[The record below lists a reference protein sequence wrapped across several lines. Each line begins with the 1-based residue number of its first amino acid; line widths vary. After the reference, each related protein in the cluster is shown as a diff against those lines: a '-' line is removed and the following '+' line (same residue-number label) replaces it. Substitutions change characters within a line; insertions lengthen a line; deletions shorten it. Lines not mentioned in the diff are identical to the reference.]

1 MFRSVTQDHR
11 VLVDAIVDP
20 PSPTPPTVPVWFWT
34 TVLLTIAL
42 ACGLGWILS
51 GHSPYLWGLVPFTF
65 VGNSLA
71 MVPFDWYI
79 PGFVQY
85 HNPWLGVTLAT
96 AATVLIEFWNMD
108 VLARLLA
115 RDGTRAFRGHH
126 VTTRLL
132 RWYNTAPW
140 WTLVVAGFAPIVP
153 FYPCR
158 LLATLARY
166 SIWRYQSAVVV
177 GRFVRYAVLAELGKL
192 LPIPP
197 RTYFIVG
204 VIVLGFFLFKVWQ
217 QKSRRTAP

>member
-1 MFRSVTQDHR
+1 MTQDQHA
-11 VLVDAIVDP
+11 VGDIMADP
-20 PSPTPPTVPVWFWT
+20 PAPRRPAVPVWFWSVILLAIT
-34 TVLLTIAL
+34 TG
-42 ACGLGWILS
+42 CGIGWALS

-71 MVPFDWYI
+71 LVPYDWYL

-85 HNPWLGVTLAT
+85 HNPWVGVTLAT

-108 VLARLLA
+108 VLARILA

-132 RWYNTAPW
+132 GWYRRAPW
-140 WTLVVAGFAPIVP
+140 WTLAVAGFAPIVP

-158 LLATLARY
+158 LLATLAQY
-166 SIWRYQSAVVV
+166 PMGRYQSAVVV
-177 GRFVRYAVLAELGKL
+177 GRFIRYLALAELGML

-197 RTYFIVG
+197 STYFLIG
-204 VIVLGFFLFKVWQ
+204 VLVLSFFLFKLWQ
-217 QKSRRTAP
+217 QRARGTSA